1 MRSARDS
8 TEQGKAGR
16 GEKAPECAVGEAGN
30 WPRSLKLEP
39 RQPRLTDVNYRD
51 KVKENQSYLQ
61 VSG

>member
-1 MRSARDS
+1 MHSARDS
-8 TEQGKAGR
+8 TEQGKAER
-16 GEKAPECAVGEAGN
+16 EEAPECAVGEAGN